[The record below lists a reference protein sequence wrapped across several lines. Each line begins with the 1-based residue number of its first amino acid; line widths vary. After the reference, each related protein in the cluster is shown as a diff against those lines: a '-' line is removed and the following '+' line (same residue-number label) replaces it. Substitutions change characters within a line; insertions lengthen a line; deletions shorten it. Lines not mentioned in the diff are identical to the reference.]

1 MEQTITPV
9 STKGIVIALLLIIF
23 ALASYFL
30 DIDTN
35 GPFKW
40 VGMLIFLI
48 GIVWSVMSYGKQIN
62 YNATFGNYFAHGFKV
77 SALVTAIMIIFMIV
91 FVIMFPDFKE
101 KAMDQARKAMVEQN
115 KLTEEQISQALEI
128 SRKFFTVFLIGGTLL
143 GYLIFGVIAALIGAA
158 VTKKQPNQFGGD
170 INTIGQ

>member
-23 ALASYFL
+23 SLATYFL

-40 VGMLIFLI
+40 VGMIIFLI
-48 GIVWSVMSYGKQIN
+48 GIVWSVMAYGKQLN
-62 YNATFGNYFAHGFKV
+62 YNGTFGNYFAHGFKV
-77 SALVTAIMIIFMIV
+77 SALVTAIMIIFMVV
-91 FVIMFPDFKE
+91 FIIMFPDFKE

-115 KLTEEQISQALEI
+115 KLTEEQISQALQI

-143 GYLIFGVIAALIGAA
+143 GYLIFGVIAALVGAA
-158 VTKKQPNQFGGD
+158 LTKKQPNQFAGD
-170 INTIGQ
+170 INSIGQ